1 MCKRPLFV
9 KQTFAAYVGFDL
21 SVRTNNGLLSA
32 AQTNGRV
39 RGHWGVDELDLCIY
53 IYKCLCM
60 YSHAHG
66 RERHS
71 REKGIMGR
79 ARDPVSSARRNR
91 CLARPSA
98 TSPSAKSST
107 PQARRSCLL
116 HGSTPRML
124 HVTHGACH
132 AVCGPSHHLLS
143 CRNDAPV
150 RLVARPICVSFF
162 IIVVVNW

>member
-53 IYKCLCM
+53 IYTCLCM

-116 HGSTPRML
+116 HGSTPP
-124 HVTHGACH
+124 HAPCH
-132 AVCGPSHHLLS
+132 TRSMSCGLRPASPS
-143 CRNDAPV
+143 P
-150 RLVARPICVSFF
+150 
-162 IIVVVNW
+162 